1 MSGIAIEDDWEF
13 ASPSTEDPWSIVLVG
28 RTGNGKSATGNS
40 ILKKKAFQSKNSSS
54 GVTRSCELQTTL
66 LGDGQILNVID
77 TPGLF
82 DFSVGAD
89 FAHKEIA
96 KCINMAKTGIHA
108 VVLVFSA
115 RNRFTEEEEATIRNL
130 QSLFGKKIID
140 YMVVL
145 FTGGDE
151 LEDNDETLEGYLGD
165 DCPQPLKE
173 IMQLCNNRVVLF
185 DNKTKD
191 ELKRVE
197 QVKQLM
203 TLVDSVIS
211 QNDGKPYTD
220 DIFIEMQMPQSIV
233 KDVALKASGHLCR
246 LTLLYIC
253 PLNPELADRVK

>member
-82 DFSVGAD
+82 DASIGSD
-89 FAHKEIA
+89 FIGKEIV
-96 KCINMAKTGIHA
+96 KCINMAKDGIHA
-108 VVLVFSA
+108 VILVLTV
-115 RNRFTEEEEATIRNL
+115 RNRFSEEEGAAIRSL
-130 QSLFGKKIID
+130 QSLFGTKIVN
-140 YMVVL
+140 YMVVV
-145 FTGGDE
+145 FTGGDD
-151 LEDNDETLEGYLGD
+151 LEENDETLDDYLGR
-165 DCPQPLKE
+165 DCPQSLKVNLIQLMQE

-220 DIFIEMQMPQSIV
+220 DIFIEMQVCPYSFLLIRYISIG
-233 KDVALKASGHLCR
+233 L
-246 LTLLYIC
+246 
-253 PLNPELADRVK
+253 